1 MIEFKYLFH
10 CEDTLFREKFVE
22 ITCFLVPVVSHLKWT
37 TILPYLLLN
46 FFSSTVPAWVHQAIK
61 PVVRALEQF
70 IPQPYATEIRG
81 LAALYG
87 SDISDIILLNF
98 AYEVSAYVNLLLMQ
112 FVYSITMVC
121 LSIYT
126 WDGNV
131 KLWIGQGCI
140 CRISVLLFVVGAKLL
155 VTLLYRLHWL

>member
-1 MIEFKYLFH
+1 M
-10 CEDTLFREKFVE
+10 
-22 ITCFLVPVVSHLKWT
+22 
-37 TILPYLLLN
+37 PYLLLN

-131 KLWIGQGCI
+131 KL
-140 CRISVLLFVVGAKLL
+140 
-155 VTLLYRLHWL
+155 